1 MKFILI
7 NFIQWVFIL
16 AAITA
21 CSDQKSTNELRQ
33 FDNVQIFQ
41 PSRKISEFELSTSN
55 RDGLNLSGLK
65 NHWSIV
71 FLGYTYCP
79 DICPTTLTDLAH
91 IYPQLTKQVN
101 NAQVV
106 FISADPKRDT
116 KQQLSQ
122 YIRFF
127 NADFIA
133 ATGPHQHLLP
143 FTRELGLIYS
153 LTGEGEDYLVNHS
166 AALVV
171 VNPKGELVARIKPDF
186 STTPAKVNYQTLID
200 VIAYL
205 SER

>member
-7 NFIQWVFIL
+7 GFIQCVCIL
-16 AAITA
+16 GAMTA
-21 CSDQKSTNELRQ
+21 CSDKKPVKELKQ

-41 PSRKISEFELSTSN
+41 PSRKISEFELDVSN
-55 RDGLNLSGLK
+55 RDGLNLNELK
-65 NHWSIV
+65 NHWSIL

-91 IYPQLTKQVN
+91 IYPQLIKQVN
-101 NAQVV
+101 NAQVI

-116 KQQLSQ
+116 KQQLSE
-122 YIRFF
+122 YTRFF

-133 ATGPHQHLLP
+133 ATGPHPQLLP
-143 FTRELGLIYS
+143 FTRQLGLIYS
-153 LTGEGEDYLVNHS
+153 LSGEGESYLVNHS

-186 STTPAKVNYQTLID
+186 TTTPAKVNYQTLID
-200 VIAYL
+200 VVTYL

>member
-7 NFIQWVFIL
+7 KFIQSVFIL

-21 CSDQKSTNELRQ
+21 CTEQKPDKAQKQ

-41 PSRKISEFELSTSN
+41 PSRKISEFELITSN
-55 RDGLNLSGLK
+55 REGFNLSGLK

-79 DICPTTLTDLAH
+79 DICPTTLTDLAQ
-91 IYPQLTKQVN
+91 IYPELSKQVK

-116 KQQLSQ
+116 KQQLTE

-127 NADFIA
+127 NKEFIA
-133 ATGPHQHLLP
+133 ATGSHPQLLP

-153 LTGEGEDYLVNHS
+153 LSGEGDDYLVNHS
-166 AALVV
+166 GSLVV

-186 STTPAKVNYQTLID
+186 NTTPPKINYQTL
-200 VIAYL
+200 VELVAYL
-205 SER
+205 AER